1 MAKRWIAPTYKF
13 KPRKKRP
20 GVHAKTKTS
29 GLKSS
34 KLYKKKYK
42 AQGRI

>member
-1 MAKRWIAPTYKF
+1 MAKRNTTYTYIDR
-13 KPRKKRP
+13 PKKRRP

-34 KLYKKKYK
+34 KYYKKKYRV
-42 AQGRI
+42 QGR